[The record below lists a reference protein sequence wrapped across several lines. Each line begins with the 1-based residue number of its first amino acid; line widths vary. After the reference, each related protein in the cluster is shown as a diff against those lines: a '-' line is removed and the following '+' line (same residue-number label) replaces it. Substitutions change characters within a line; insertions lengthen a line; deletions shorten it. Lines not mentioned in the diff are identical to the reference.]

1 MNGELHEPLVLVG
14 LGNPGSQYADTRHNL
29 GWKVVEALGRKH
41 GWPFKEE
48 KKFNA
53 YVAKGTIGES
63 TVYLLLPTTYMNNS
77 GVALAS
83 LLSFYKL
90 SANTVV
96 VVVDDTALAL
106 GQMRLRTTG
115 SAGGHNGLKSI
126 QQHLG
131 SQHYTRLRL
140 GIGRQPFQRD
150 LADYVLDRFN
160 SEELEELNKCVQR
173 AVETL
178 ELLTKQDLEQVMNQ
192 VNPALKS
199 KGETEEK
206 QNETQKKSL

>member
-1 MNGELHEPLVLVG
+1 MNGELHEPLVIVG
-14 LGNPGSQYADTRHNL
+14 LGNPGPQYADTRHNL
-29 GWKVVEALGRKH
+29 GWRVVEAFGQKH
-41 GWPFKEE
+41 GLPFKEE

-53 YVAKGTIGES
+53 HLAKGTIGET

-77 GVALAS
+77 GAAIVSFLN
-83 LLSFYKL
+83 FYKL
-90 SANTVV
+90 ATDTVV
-96 VVVDDTALAL
+96 VLVDDTALAM

-131 SQHYTRLRL
+131 SPHYTRLRL
-140 GIGRQPFQRD
+140 GIGPQPLQRD

-160 SEELEELNKCVQR
+160 SEELDKLNILVQR

-192 VNPALKS
+192 VNPAPKS

-206 QNETQKKSL
+206 QNATQKESL

>member
-1 MNGELHEPLVLVG
+1 MNGEPHEPLVIVG
-14 LGNPGSQYADTRHNL
+14 LGNPGAQYADTRHNL
-29 GWKVVEALGRKH
+29 GWRVVETFGLKH
-41 GWPFKEE
+41 GLSFKED

-53 YVAKGTIGES
+53 HVAKGTIGES

-77 GVALAS
+77 GAALAS
-83 LLSFYKL
+83 FLSFYKL
-90 SANTVV
+90 SASTVV
-96 VVVDDTALAL
+96 VAVDDTALAV
-106 GQMRLRTTG
+106 GQIRLRTTG
-115 SAGGHNGLKSI
+115 SSGGHNGLKSI

-131 SQHYTRLRL
+131 SPHYARLRL
-140 GIGRQPFQRD
+140 GIGRQPVQRN

-160 SEELEELNKCVQR
+160 SDELEELNKCVQR

-178 ELLTKQDLEQVMNQ
+178 GLLTKQDLEQVMNQ

-206 QNETQKKSL
+206 QNDIQKKSL